1 MPGTALKEIFAKFG
15 IEFDDE
21 ELRRANSSIGGI
33 TGKLRQFGQ
42 LIAGAA
48 VVSGVRN
55 FISGTIRM
63 GDEIGKTAIQV
74 GLTVQELQAFRH
86 AAELGGVDGAAF
98 TNSLGQLQSRAVQ
111 AHRDGGRLAEMFET
125 LGVEVADTNGEVKTG
140 GQLFRE
146 VAEGI
151 SNVENTSLRTNFA
164 MELMGRAGRRLLPV
178 LNQGSEGLDRAAESF
193 ERLGGFSEEASQAS
207 EEYTDTMLSFRTV
220 MLSIRSQVIVSIL
233 PAFNAITEWLI
244 DTIILFREITEE
256 SHLMQVGIVAFATA
270 AVAAGAS
277 VLAAWAPQL
286 ALFGLIAAAILL
298 AVIAVDDIIVAFEG
312 GDSVISSMTDEL
324 LASTGTWIRF
334 ADIVNEA
341 AASLRLIADTWN
353 VVGGLI
359 RGVSGAQQ
367 RAQEERAAT
376 RTGQIQARSA
386 EQARRQGIALPQ
398 TSGAVAVP
406 SGAFAGAA
414 GVANIPSTQQTV
426 DARSE
431 VQINI
436 TAQGADANKVAQLA
450 AAKVEQTMARHRRET
465 ANALGI
471 EETS

>member
-1 MPGTALKEIFAKFG
+1 
-15 IEFDDE
+15 
-21 ELRRANSSIGGI
+21 
-33 TGKLRQFGQ
+33 
-42 LIAGAA
+42 
-48 VVSGVRN
+48 
-55 FISGTIRM
+55 
-63 GDEIGKTAIQV
+63 
-74 GLTVQELQAFRH
+74 
-86 AAELGGVDGAAF
+86 
-98 TNSLGQLQSRAVQ
+98 
-111 AHRDGGRLAEMFET
+111 
-125 LGVEVADTNGEVKTG
+125 
-140 GQLFRE
+140 
-146 VAEGI
+146 
-151 SNVENTSLRTNFA
+151 
-164 MELMGRAGRRLLPV
+164 
-178 LNQGSEGLDRAAESF
+178 
-193 ERLGGFSEEASQAS
+193 
-207 EEYTDTMLSFRTV
+207 
-220 MLSIRSQVIVSIL
+220 
-233 PAFNAITEWLI
+233 
-244 DTIILFREITEE
+244 
-256 SHLMQVGIVAFATA
+256 MQVGIVAFATA

-367 RAQEERAAT
+367 RAQEETAASQFTSSERGSFAFGSGIRSLLGLQPRGGEEVVAGRDKGLRQRQARAAT